1 MVFWKYLFSVEIIG
15 WCLLRWGSFKAGK
28 KASNI
33 IIPLNCINIEA
44 WKLKSAITMAVFPVK
59 DFILCMFHLLFIKQY
74 DQFQNINLRQI
85 WFPFWSA
92 EGSACHVEVDGHLTP
107 NVRDYLSIHE
117 QVYDPNRTWM
127 NITFDLG
134 VMLVSALLFSPRS
147 PHCDASTIFF

>member
-1 MVFWKYLFSVEIIG
+1 MLDDFDVFVLGKLLANKFLII
-15 WCLLRWGSFKAGK
+15 L
-28 KASNI
+28 
-33 IIPLNCINIEA
+33 
-44 WKLKSAITMAVFPVK
+44 
-59 DFILCMFHLLFIKQY
+59 LLFY
-74 DQFQNINLRQI
+74 T
-85 WFPFWSA
+85 A

-117 QVYDPNRTWM
+117 QVYDPHRTWM